1 MFDHFL
7 YRTRCNRKIDR
18 KCNSKTILNYFPK
31 IFISPLAFN
40 PSTDILTGNV
50 HWTNTCTASSE
61 KHILHASNAL
71 KANQWMASDGVNN
84 YLKPSNG
91 SGKKE
96 TTSRFEKVASFMN
109 AFTVIIVLG
118 LVLVAI
124 QVAVLGFFTDW
135 SINTS
140 HGCLNCSKNIF
151 GALKELYDNYRHNIQ
166 NVMLNQGI
174 HAAAA
179 GWRSKRRSKPTT
191 SRHVNAMW
199 SICVI
204 MLLVSRCQSIDF
216 MPDKCDVTVEPPRA
230 IGMTKAAVE
239 KNMPFEVGPLATLGG
254 IVQRSAQTL
263 PSK

>member
-1 MFDHFL
+1 LFDHFL
-7 YRTRCNRKIDR
+7 NR
-18 KCNSKTILNYFPK
+18 KCNFPK
-31 IFISPLAFN
+31 LFFSPLAFN

-50 HWTNTCTASSE
+50 HWTNTCTESND
-61 KHILHASNAL
+61 KNNLHASNAL

-84 YLKPSNG
+84 YLKPSSG

-124 QVAVLGFFTDW
+124 QVAVLDFLKDW
-135 SINTS
+135 SS
-140 HGCLNCSKNIF
+140 HGCLNLTKNIF
-151 GALKELYDNYRHNIQ
+151 GALKERYDNFRHNIQ

-191 SRHVNAMW
+191 SRHVNSMW

-216 MPDKCDVTVEPPRA
+216 MPDDGNVTVETPRA
-230 IGMTKAAVE
+230 IEVTKAAVE

>member
-1 MFDHFL
+1 LFDHFFKPYVHDATVKL
-7 YRTRCNRKIDR
+7 IANV
-18 KCNSKTILNYFPK
+18 NFQNYF
-31 IFISPLAFN
+31 FLPLL
-40 PSTDILTGNV
+40 SILLLIYILTGNV
-50 HWTNTCTASSE
+50 HCTNTCTESNE
-61 KHILHASNAL
+61 KNILHASKAL
-71 KANQWMASDGVNN
+71 KANQWMVSDGVNN

-96 TTSRFEKVASFMN
+96 TTSRFEKVASVTN
-109 AFTVIIVLG
+109 AFIVIIVLN
-118 LVLVAI
+118 LILVAI
-124 QVAVLGFFTDW
+124 QVAVIGFLTDW

-140 HGCLNCSKNIF
+140 HGCLNCTKNIF
-151 GALKELYDNYRHNIQ
+151 GALKERYDNDRHNIQ

-179 GWRSKRRSKPTT
+179 GWRSKRRSKSTT
-191 SRHVNAMW
+191 SRHVNSMW

-216 MPDKCDVTVEPPRA
+216 MPDDGNVTVETPRA
-230 IGMTKAAVE
+230 IEATKAAVE
-239 KNMPFEVGPLATLGG
+239 KNMPFEVGPLATLGE

>member
-1 MFDHFL
+1 
-7 YRTRCNRKIDR
+7 
-18 KCNSKTILNYFPK
+18 
-31 IFISPLAFN
+31 
-40 PSTDILTGNV
+40 
-50 HWTNTCTASSE
+50 
-61 KHILHASNAL
+61 
-71 KANQWMASDGVNN
+71 MASDGVNN
-84 YLKPSNG
+84 YLKPSSG

-118 LVLVAI
+118 LVLVAL
-124 QVAVLGFFTDW
+124 QVAVLEFLLDW
-135 SINTS
+135 SS
-140 HGCLNCSKNIF
+140 HGCLNCTKNIF
-151 GALKELYDNYRHNIQ
+151 GALKECYDNYRHNNQ

-204 MLLVSRCQSIDF
+204 MLLVSRCQSTCIDF
-216 MPDKCDVTVEPPRA
+216 MPDECDVTVEPPRA
-230 IGMTKAAVE
+230 IGITKAAVE
-239 KNMPFEVGPLATLGG
+239 KNMSFEVGPLATLGG

>member
-1 MFDHFL
+1 
-7 YRTRCNRKIDR
+7 
-18 KCNSKTILNYFPK
+18 
-31 IFISPLAFN
+31 
-40 PSTDILTGNV
+40 
-50 HWTNTCTASSE
+50 
-61 KHILHASNAL
+61 
-71 KANQWMASDGVNN
+71 MASDGVNN

-91 SGKKE
+91 SGKKK

-109 AFTVIIVLG
+109 AFTVIIVLS
-118 LVLVAI
+118 LILVAI
-124 QVAVLGFFTDW
+124 QVTVLDFFTDW

-140 HGCLNCSKNIF
+140 HGCLNCSKNMF
-151 GALKELYDNYRHNIQ
+151 GALKECYDNYRHNIQ

-191 SRHVNAMW
+191 SRHVNSMW

-216 MPDKCDVTVEPPRA
+216 MPDDGNVTVETPRA
-230 IGMTKAAVE
+230 IEVTKAAVE

-254 IVQRSAQTL
+254 IVQHSAQTL